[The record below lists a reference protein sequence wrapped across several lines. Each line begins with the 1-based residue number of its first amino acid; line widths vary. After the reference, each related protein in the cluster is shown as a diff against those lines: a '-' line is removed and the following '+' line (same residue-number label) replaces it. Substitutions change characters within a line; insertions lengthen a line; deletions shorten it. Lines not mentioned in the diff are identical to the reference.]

1 MIFRVGG
8 SMDQTT
14 RRSALA
20 GMVLAPL
27 LTGCQGAS
35 PSLAAAPNGLI
46 DAHCHLFNESDLPAI
61 RFLGVVFL
69 GRHGPVS
76 LGEVEDPEFL
86 DGLIWL
92 FKMVFAGRAP
102 DAAKEIRV
110 LTRSLT
116 AEDGKAGAEDIDAE
130 VERDLAD
137 YLTTPVDGSRAPAE
151 VRGEVKVREAILA
164 AGGYEGPRTQTRLSR
179 VEAAPVAAAAVRSNL
194 NIGVYLRWF
203 RDFRRYRH
211 QLTDRL
217 AATHVSQGYKPL
229 LMTPAMI
236 DYSRWLGETPR
247 SPLADQVS
255 VFSEIAKRPGPAVHG
270 YVAYD
275 PLHQIYAEMGVRPSG
290 MSDRQ
295 WAIEQREKP
304 LDIVKRAL
312 TEGGFLGVKLYPPMG
327 FRAARNGD
335 GSLTFPDRVKDELKL
350 SSPDLGKRLD
360 LALGALYDLC
370 TALDAPI
377 MAHGGEGNQAGPDF
391 GRRADPSF
399 WVDVLKARPNLRVS
413 LAHFGGFQYKAAD
426 PASDQPPPL
435 DATWEGVIARFVRDN
450 PDRPLYA
457 DLAYYSSVMN
467 AAPAVRQ
474 RFAGYVKSYMKS
486 DPKMRHIVF
495 GTDWIMLGN
504 LPKVETY
511 DGQIRDFLRGDCGLD
526 DEQMANVMWRNA
538 VRFLGL
544 GAGAASRKRLEAFYA
559 KHGVDTRRL
568 AVFDA

>member
-1 MIFRVGG
+1 MEE
-8 SMDQTT
+8 TT
-14 RRSALA
+14 RRQALA

-27 LTGCQGAS
+27 MAGCDGKVAANAGA
-35 PSLAAAPNGLI
+35 AKGLI

-61 RFLGVVFL
+61 RFLRRVFL
-69 GRHGPVS
+69 GKHEPVS
-76 LGEVEDPEFL
+76 LRGVEDPEFL

-92 FKMVFAGRAP
+92 FKRVFAGRAP
-102 DAAKEIRV
+102 DAAREIRF
-110 LTRSLT
+110 LTRSMT
-116 AEDGKAGAEDIDAE
+116 AEDGQGGPEAVDAE

-137 YLTTPVDGSRAPAE
+137 YLATPVDTGREPAE
-151 VRGEVKVREAILA
+151 VRGEQKVREAILS
-164 AGGYEGPRTQTRLSR
+164 AGGLEGPRDQTRLGR
-179 VEAAPVAAAAVRSNL
+179 AEAGSAAAAAIRSNL

-217 AATHVSQGYKPL
+217 AAMHVGQGFKPL

-236 DYSRWLGETPR
+236 DYSRWLAETPR
-247 SPLADQVS
+247 SPLADQVA

-290 MSDRQ
+290 MDDRQ
-295 WAIEQREKP
+295 WALEQREKP
-304 LDIVKRAL
+304 LDIVRRAL

-335 GSLTFPDRVKDELKL
+335 GTMTFPDRIKEELKL
-350 SSPDLGKRLD
+350 SSSELGRKLDAALGK
-360 LALGALYDLC
+360 LYDLC
-370 TALDAPI
+370 VALDAPI
-377 MAHGGEGNQAGPDF
+377 MAHGGEGNEAGPDF

-399 WVDVLKARPNLRVS
+399 WIDVLKARPKLRVS
-413 LAHFGGFQYKAAD
+413 LAHFGGFEYQAAD

-435 DATWEGVIARFVRDN
+435 NATWEGVIASFVRAH
-450 PDRPLYA
+450 PDQPLYA

-474 RFAGYVKSYMKS
+474 RFAGFIKRYRES
-486 DPKMRHIVF
+486 DPGMRHIVF

-511 DGQIRDFLRGDCGLD
+511 DGQIRDFLRDDCGLD
-526 DEQMANVMWRNA
+526 EEPLANVMWRNA

-544 GAGAASRKRLEAFYA
+544 GVGGRSRERLEAFYA
-559 KHGVDTRRL
+559 RHGVDAARL
-568 AVFDA
+568 KVFDA